1 MNCSTTTMR
10 LNLVLGCA
18 SLACAIRV
26 DSSTRRTLLQ
36 RTAGAFAA
44 AAVAPPASA
53 AGMAAPALV
62 PSPFKPSGDMAKTC
76 EVVALGREDVCLQPK
91 SMLGAF
97 DKMKLDKALDEMSS
111 ALESADETQRAKLVK
126 AQTLVRAVTT
136 ADWDACA
143 RALADESSADLL
155 GASAKPLK
163 VACRERDVTAGAKA
177 LIKLTDGL

>member
-1 MNCSTTTMR
+1 MNCSTTIMR
-10 LNLVLGCA
+10 VSLVLGCA

-26 DSSTRRTLLQ
+26 DSSTRRTLLR

-143 RALADESSADLL
+143 RALADSPDLL

-163 VACRERDVTAGAKA
+163 VACRERDVPAGARA